1 VRGDICESNLAS
13 RRMAEK
19 VGMRLVD
26 VVGDECHY
34 RIP

>member
-1 VRGDICESNLAS
+1 VVTSERTNLAS

-26 VVGDECHY
+26 VVGHEWHY